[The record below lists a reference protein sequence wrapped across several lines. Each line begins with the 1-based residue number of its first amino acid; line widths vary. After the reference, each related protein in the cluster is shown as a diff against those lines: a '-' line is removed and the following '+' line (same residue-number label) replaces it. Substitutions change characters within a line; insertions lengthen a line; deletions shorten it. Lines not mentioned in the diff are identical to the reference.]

1 MSKTRTRV
9 EILNKD
15 LEKITEIRSLY
26 PINREGAVLRYSREL
41 SDYGTC
47 KFRVSTKDPIFDTFG
62 DILEPHT
69 YSVRIKRGEEVVWQ
83 GAIVDNTERNKNFIE
98 VEAAEYLFYLD
109 KILIRRDKDKPT
121 TDEDESNFRLFN
133 SGTMAT
139 AVTNIVN
146 QAKADLGSSHPLAA
160 MTIGT
165 IENPDFPNNFT
176 DADGDQLTGAWTF
189 SDNNI
194 SLQFDYHTALYAI
207 KAFGIYASADFELTK
222 DLQFN
227 FKKLLGN
234 RISGLT
240 FSYRTV
246 GGNIVDYN
254 IPRYGK
260 RMANQIIGIAAD
272 DEGKV
277 LHDSTAG
284 RDSVSIKRYG
294 LMQEPRA
301 FSDVKHRN
309 ALAARL
315 KEESRLLASPEE
327 SPVNIVLNEKAYPL
341 GVYGIGDIVW
351 LDIQDNVISY
361 KKERRIV
368 GITVNLHNTGRE
380 MITIQTNRP
389 DDRFTGES

>member
-1 MSKTRTRV
+1 MMNTRTTV
-9 EILNKD
+9 EVLNKD
-15 LEKITEIRSLY
+15 LEKVAEIRNLY
-26 PINREGAVLRYSREL
+26 PINREGMVLRYSREL

-62 DILEPHT
+62 DILEPHS
-69 YSVRIKRGEEVVWQ
+69 YHIRIKRGAEVVWQ
-83 GAIVDNTERNKNFIE
+83 GAIVDNTERNKNFVE
-98 VEAAEYLFYLD
+98 VQGAEYLFYLD
-109 KILIRRDKDKPT
+109 KILIRRDKDKPDT
-121 TDEDESNFRLFN
+121 SEDESNFRLFN
-133 SGTMAT
+133 SGTMASAINT
-139 AVTNIVN
+139 IVT
-146 QAKADLGSSHPLAA
+146 QAKADLGSEHPLASL
-160 MTIGT
+160 TIGT

-176 DADGDQLTGAWTF
+176 DADGEQLTGAWTF
-189 SDNNI
+189 SDDNI

-207 KAFGIYASADFELTK
+207 KAFGIYSGADFELTK

-227 FKKLLGN
+227 FKKLLGS

-260 RMANQIIGIAAD
+260 RMANHIIGIAAD

-284 RDSVSIKRYG
+284 RDSVSIDRYG

-309 ALAARL
+309 ALSARL
-315 KEESRLLASPEE
+315 KEESRLLARPEE
-327 SPVNIVLNEKAYPL
+327 SPVNIILNEKAYPL

-351 LDIQDNVISY
+351 IDIQDNIISY

-368 GITVNLHNTGRE
+368 GITINLHNTGRE
-380 MITIQTNRP
+380 MVTIQTNRP
-389 DDRFTGES
+389 DDRLTGES